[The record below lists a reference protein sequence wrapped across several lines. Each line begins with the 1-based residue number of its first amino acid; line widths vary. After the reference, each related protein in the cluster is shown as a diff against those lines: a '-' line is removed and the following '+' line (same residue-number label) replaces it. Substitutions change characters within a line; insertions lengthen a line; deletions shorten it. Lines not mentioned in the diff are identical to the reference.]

1 MTSST
6 TNKRTKI
13 RFGGAEDNS
22 IRSAW
27 KTTNKSFQPPS
38 PAERKATLG
47 RESLEKAK
55 ANAALVAALNI
66 GSEYD
71 DDCDG
76 DSDLPKPIL
85 KVGDQQQQHHTD
97 ENVACFPGTRS
108 AWDSTE
114 SSGSNIDDTIAPCPA
129 QRQATLNESDLI
141 DACAS
146 IAAAVVSNNNDSFS
160 SSLHFQDSFSLFRD
174 SSSKR
179 SSSVKDDGLM
189 KDAPIK
195 EEDILVMV

>member
-1 MTSST
+1 MVASSI

-22 IRSAW
+22 IRPAW
-27 KTTNKSFQPPS
+27 KTTDKSVQPPS
-38 PAERKATLG
+38 PATRKATLG

-55 ANAALVAALNI
+55 ADAALVAALYFESNH
-66 GSEYD
+66 G

-85 KVGDQQQQHHTD
+85 KVGHHQQQHHTD

-129 QRQATLNESDLI
+129 QRHATLNESDLC
-141 DACAS
+141 DDC
-146 IAAAVVSNNNDSFS
+146 AVVSNNDNLFS
-160 SSLHFQDSFSLFRD
+160 SSLL
-174 SSSKR
+174 
-179 SSSVKDDGLM
+179 
-189 KDAPIK
+189 I
-195 EEDILVMV
+195 